1 MSPAGAV
8 GEVDDLTWTPDSSSL
23 VVTGAFTQPNFFEM
37 VIVDVDDATPDPVPL
52 ISVADIGATGP
63 GSVGVIQPV
72 ADGDGNIFFLGRLEA
87 DNRFKFYT
95 IAASGQGSAQVLTN
109 SEILRDDGTTFAEP
123 QNAFSLS
130 PDLTQVAFAADQRLG
145 VFDVWVMPVDG
156 SAVPTP
162 VTVGVTQGSPAR
174 QPIKWR
180 PDGTAVAFPADY
192 DVNGR
197 DTPFVAPVDGT
208 GQIRLHTFA
217 NINADA
223 YAVAWA
229 PNGETV
235 FMVAGPTNNRD
246 LFALNPTLA
255 DQEPVLVF
263 ALPGGGNLRADINVS
278 D

>member
-1 MSPAGAV
+1 
-8 GEVDDLTWTPDSSSL
+8 
-23 VVTGAFTQPNFFEM
+23 M
-37 VIVDVDDATPDPVPL
+37 VITDVTDATPNPVPL
-52 ISVADIGATGP
+52 ISIEDIAATV

-72 ADGDGNIFFLGRLEA
+72 ADGNGNIFFLGRLDA

-95 IAASGQGSAQVLTN
+95 VPASGTGSAQVVVN
-109 SEILRDDGTTFAEP
+109 SEILREDGATFAEP

-130 PDLTQVAFAADQRLG
+130 PDLTQVAFAADQQREG

-162 VTVGVTQGSPAR
+162 VTVGVTQGGPAR

-229 PNGETV
+229 PNGETL
-235 FMVAGPTNNRD
+235 FMVAGPSNNRD
-246 LFALNPTLA
+246 LFALDPTLA
-255 DQEPVLVF
+255 DQQPVLVF
-263 ALPGGGNLRADINVS
+263 ALPGGGNLRGDINVS